1 MARSSTTE
9 THQSSS
15 STSKEHSK
23 TDSRQ
28 DTTSQSTSS
37 SRQDSTSQS
46 SSTSQST
53 TKNVLDKEMMNQI
66 LSGLMSNMTDEQI
79 TQFAENLLR
88 PQLNAGLE
96 ASQQNYETTKLSKE
110 QEIANIAANLNR
122 SIDAQN
128 EAYRK
133 GAANVETAALN
144 RGMGRSSYTMQTLA
158 NQSDALAKAVQQ
170 LTEDSGRQSQQ
181 IQNQITQAAQQNSQ
195 TQGRLNNDYASQLA
209 AKVQELKENQRKE
222 WNSNYL
228 TAISSAMGQQ
238 MTGSQQTTGA
248 QTSIGSQQTT
258 GSQQTLGTS
267 ETTGES
273 STESSGS
280 SVSTTTSG
288 GGGGSRKK
296 KAANST
302 GATANTREIY
312 GRYSPKN
319 TSKIR

>member
-9 THQSSS
+9 TYQSSN

-28 DTTSQSTSS
+28 DTTSQSRSN

-53 TKNVLDKEMMNQI
+53 SKNVLDKELMNQI
-66 LSGLMSNMTDEQI
+66 LSGLMGTMTDEQI

-96 ASQQNYETTKLSKE
+96 EAQQNYETTKLSKE
-110 QEIANIAANLNR
+110 QEIENLAANLTR
-122 SIDAQN
+122 SIDEQN
-128 EAYRK
+128 AAYRK
-133 GAANVETAALN
+133 SAANVETAALN

-158 NQSDALAKAVQQ
+158 NQGDALAKAVQQ
-170 LTEDSGRQSQQ
+170 LTEDSGRRSQQ
-181 IQNQITQAAQQNSQ
+181 IQNQITQAAQQNSR
-195 TQGRLNNDYASQLA
+195 TQGRLSSDYASQLA

-222 WNSNYL
+222 WNGNYL

-238 MTGSQQTTGA
+238 TTGN
-248 QTSIGSQQTT
+248 QT
-258 GSQQTLGTS
+258 TLGTS

-273 STESSGS
+273 STESSGT
-280 SVSTTTSG
+280 SVSTTTSKG
-288 GGGGSRKK
+288 GGTSKK
-296 KAANST
+296 KETANRAA
-302 GATANTREIY
+302 ANTREIY
-312 GRYSPKN
+312 GRYSPSN

>member
-1 MARSSTTE
+1 MASSTTE
-9 THQSSS
+9 TYQSSS
-15 STSKEHSK
+15 SKSKEHSK

-144 RGMGRSSYTMQTLA
+144 RGMGRSSYTVQTLA
-158 NQSDALAKAVQQ
+158 NQSDALAKAVRQ

-209 AKVQELKENQRKE
+209 AKV
-222 WNSNYL
+222 
-228 TAISSAMGQQ
+228 
-238 MTGSQQTTGA
+238 
-248 QTSIGSQQTT
+248 
-258 GSQQTLGTS
+258 
-267 ETTGES
+267 
-273 STESSGS
+273 
-280 SVSTTTSG
+280 
-288 GGGGSRKK
+288 
-296 KAANST
+296 
-302 GATANTREIY
+302 
-312 GRYSPKN
+312 
-319 TSKIR
+319 